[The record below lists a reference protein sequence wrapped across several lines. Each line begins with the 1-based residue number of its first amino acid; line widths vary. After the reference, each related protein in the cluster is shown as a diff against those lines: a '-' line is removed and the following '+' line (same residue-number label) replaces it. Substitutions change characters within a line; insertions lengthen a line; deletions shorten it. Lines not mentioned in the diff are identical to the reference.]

1 MVLTLRH
8 IEDKKIKSCSWSCLE
23 NVLFMSCGKKRISRC
38 ADVRE
43 VMSGLGL
50 ELRSGLRSELGSQ
63 LVVVVGL
70 GIGLGDG

>member
-1 MVLTLRH
+1 
-8 IEDKKIKSCSWSCLE
+8 
-23 NVLFMSCGKKRISRC
+23 MSCGKKRISRC